1 MKTILSILLIVSS
14 FVVTGQ
20 NTKVA
25 IEMTEYHFLY
35 RGYPN
40 IIKPVVSN
48 CDQSNILI
56 LCPNAIITKQE
67 DSTYEVFSNS
77 YDKTLKIYVIN
88 NSINEFDT
96 LATYNYQLLN
106 MPIPSLYWGAC
117 AQGGK
122 ASLSEERIFAKYDAS
137 IPLNANFQVL
147 EWTLTHKKKSISGEG
162 NKITKAQSYLWKLK
176 GIQDIEIKALVIGPD
191 GKKHTITGKWIIDVP
206 KTAKNISTENHQN
219 CG

>member
-56 LCPNAIITKQE
+56 LSPKATITKQD
-67 DSTYEVFSNS
+67 DSTYIVFPNSSNRII
-77 YDKTLKIYVIN
+77 TIHVIDD
-88 NSINEFDT
+88 SKNESDT

-106 MPIPSLYWGAC
+106 MPAPSLYWGAC
-117 AQGGK
+117 AQDGK

-137 IPLNANFQVL
+137 IPLNVNFQVL
-147 EWTLTHKKKSISGEG
+147 EWTVSYKNKSISGVG
-162 NKITKAQSYLWKLK
+162 NKITKAQSHLRKLK
-176 GIQDIEIKALVIGPD
+176 GKQDIEIKALVIGPD
-191 GKKHTITGKWIIDVP
+191 GKKHTITGKWFIDVP